1 MAYNTLAEYEAVA
14 NATQLG
20 RLTDDPN
27 GTTHSDA
34 VIIAAQKS
42 IYQLINLY
50 IGARYVT
57 PLSPCPDIV
66 KDWENELVSWKLMQ
80 RNVDDARKTDTY
92 QMYMNELEGFATS
105 GNKGLLA
112 KVRDGEFDLPGC
124 DAQLK
129 EIKSCQQ
136 YEQLDIPT
144 QSLADDDTDIGFEE
158 KE

>member
-20 RLTDDPN
+20 RLTDDAN

-34 VIIAAQKS
+34 VIVAAQKS

-80 RNVDDARKTDTY
+80 RNIDDARKTETY
-92 QMYMNELEGFATS
+92 KFYLSEEAP
-105 GNKGLLA
+105 KGLLV
-112 KVRDGEFDLPGC
+112 KLRDGLDGVDLPSC

-136 YEQLDIPT
+136 YEPLDIPT
-144 QSLADDDTDIGFEE
+144 ISMADDDTDIGFEE
-158 KE
+158 VD